1 MSFADLLDANRVYA
15 QDFEHGG
22 FDGIARSGV
31 AILTC
36 MDSRIEPLAMVGLS
50 IGEAKILRSPGG
62 RVSASMMTGLA
73 LSVQLLNVDR
83 IMLIPHTKCAMATG
97 TDEDIHTTIAERSG
111 LDTTWLDF
119 GTTQDQLQRLQND
132 VRAAR
137 NHPLIKDRAEV
148 GGFMYDVD
156 SGLLEQLL

>member
-1 MSFADLLDANRVYA
+1 MSFNDLLEANREYA
-15 QDFEHGG
+15 TDFAHGG
-22 FDGIARSGV
+22 FDGIARAGV

-36 MDSRIEPLAMVGLS
+36 MDSRIEPLEMVGLH
-50 IGEAKILRSPGG
+50 IGDVKILRSPGG
-62 RVSASMMTGLA
+62 RVSTSMMTGLV
-73 LSVQLLNVDR
+73 LSVQLLQVDR
-83 IMLIPHTKCAMATG
+83 IMIIPHTKCAMANG
-97 TDEDIHTTIAERSG
+97 SDEDIRQVISERSG

-119 GTTQDQLQRLQND
+119 GTTQDQVQRLHHD

-156 SGLLEQLL
+156 TGLLEQLA

>member
-1 MSFADLLDANRVYA
+1 MSFTDLLDANRLYA

-36 MDSRIEPLAMVGLS
+36 MDSRIEPLEMVGLH
-50 IGEAKILRSPGG
+50 IGDAKILRSPGG
-62 RVSASMMTGLA
+62 RVSTSMMTGLA
-73 LSVQLLNVDR
+73 LSVQLLNVER
-83 IMLIPHTKCAMATG
+83 IMLIPHTKCAMADG
-97 TDEDIHTTIAERSG
+97 TDEDIRETITERSG

-119 GTTQDQLQRLQND
+119 GTTPDQVQRLHHD

-156 SGLLEQLL
+156 TGLLTQLL